1 MLAEELIRQLNVR
14 YGLTKWPETFEVNT
28 ETYAYACLHVIKH
41 LQESREPA
49 IVIRFGPHRGL
60 MFKGIE
66 LIEKKVK

>member
-14 YGLTKWPETFEVNT
+14 YGFTRWPETFEVNT

-41 LQESREPA
+41 KQQNHEPA
-49 IVIRFGPHRGL
+49 IVLSFGPHKGL

-66 LIEKKVK
+66 LIEKKGK